1 MIQARRDSAG
11 SSAREPHRRGLPGLL
26 FALLVMCL
34 AVVPH
39 VTLAASMMR
48 PTMPGHA
55 SAAALPA
62 VSDEAGTV
70 PCHEDAA
77 GAPTHAKIPPC
88 CIVGCGLIA
97 EAPSAPLLPI
107 DVAWSRAV
115 PPVAAPIQG
124 LSPEPA
130 EHPPRTGAS
139 IA

>member
-1 MIQARRDSAG
+1 MIHAQRDSAG
-11 SSAREPHRRGLPGLL
+11 NSARQPHRGGLPGLL

-48 PTMPGHA
+48 AAMPGHA

-62 VSDEAGTV
+62 VSDEAGTA

-77 GAPTHAKIPPC
+77 GATTHAKTPPC

-97 EAPSAPLLPI
+97 EAPSAPLLLI
-107 DVAWSRAV
+107 DVAWSRAI
-115 PPVAAPIQG
+115 PPPAAPIRG
-124 LSPEPA
+124 LTPEPA
-130 EHPPRTGAS
+130 EHPPRASAS
-139 IA
+139 IV